1 MGKIRAMKEEI
12 EAILDNV
19 GVDLDDE
26 IQTMVEDKVDEARD
40 MMRAQIEEY
49 LDMKFDGELDVY
61 DLEEMGFDLDEAI
74 EEAIDNNRCSW

>member
-12 EAILDNV
+12 EAILDNQ
-19 GVDLDDE
+19 GCELDDE
-26 IQTMVEDKVDEARD
+26 IQTVIEDMTGDMRD
-40 MMRAQIEEY
+40 TMRAMIEEY

>member
-40 MMRAQIEEY
+40 TMRAMIEEY

-74 EEAIDNNRCSW
+74 KEAIDNNRCSW